1 MNIKKVVIAKGIY
14 LDKELRLLVSFDEND
29 KPVDLINLDITKIG
43 EVYLATV
50 EKVLNDVDGC
60 ILKLD
65 SNTKGYIENKKLIPD
80 SYVTRHSDKKKVC
93 QEDQFYVQI
102 YQDRKGIKPYS
113 CNFIK
118 QEDYTEN
125 PTFIN
130 YYLEK
135 YCNSDTEV
143 ITDMPDIHEANPS
156 FRYYIDDSLSLWN
169 LYGLTKLLDNICS
182 RICHLKSGGNIV
194 IEPTE
199 ALTVIDVNSGKNY
212 GKQNP
217 FEVNVEALEAA
228 FREIRLR
235 SISGII
241 LIDLLKVSKAEE
253 EKLIE
258 IANSLIDEDISR
270 ITIHGF
276 SNLGLLEITRS
287 KIFSTFTI

>member
-1 MNIKKVVIAKGIY
+1 MSIKKCVITKGIY
-14 LDKELRLLVSFDEND
+14 NDKELRLLVSFDEFD
-29 KPVDLINLDITKIG
+29 KPIDLINLDVTKIG
-43 EVYLATV
+43 EIYLATV
-50 EKVLNDVDGC
+50 EKVLSDVDGC

-65 SNTKGYIENKKLIPD
+65 ANTKGFIDNKKLIPD
-80 SYVTRHSDKKKVC
+80 SYILRHSDKKKVC

-125 PTFIN
+125 TTFIK
-130 YYLEK
+130 YYLDK
-135 YCNSDTEV
+135 YCDSDTDV
-143 ITDMPDIHEANPS
+143 ITDTLDVYEANPS
-156 FRYYIDDSLSLWN
+156 FRFYNDDALSLWN
-169 LYGLTKLLDNICS
+169 LYGLTKLLDNVCS

-217 FEVNVEALEAA
+217 FEVNVEALEVA

-241 LIDLLKVSKAEE
+241 LIDLLKVSKEEE
-253 EKLIE
+253 EKLVE
-258 IANSLIDEDISR
+258 LANNLTTDDISR

>member
-1 MNIKKVVIAKGIY
+1 
-14 LDKELRLLVSFDEND
+14 
-29 KPVDLINLDITKIG
+29 
-43 EVYLATV
+43 
-50 EKVLNDVDGC
+50 
-60 ILKLD
+60 
-65 SNTKGYIENKKLIPD
+65 
-80 SYVTRHSDKKKVC
+80 
-93 QEDQFYVQI
+93 
-102 YQDRKGIKPYS
+102 
-113 CNFIK
+113 
-118 QEDYTEN
+118 
-125 PTFIN
+125 
-130 YYLEK
+130 
-135 YCNSDTEV
+135 
-143 ITDMPDIHEANPS
+143 MPDIHEANPS

-169 LYGLTKLLDNICS
+169 LYGITKLLDNICS

-217 FEVNVEALEAA
+217 FEVNVEALEEA

-241 LIDLLKVSKAEE
+241 LIDLLKVSKSEE

-258 IANSLIDEDISR
+258 FANSLTDSDISR
-270 ITIHGF
+270 VTIHGF

>member
-1 MNIKKVVIAKGIY
+1 MNIKKVVITNGIY
-14 LDKELRLLVSFDEND
+14 LDKELRLLVSFDEFD
-29 KPVDLINLDITKIG
+29 KPIDLINLDVTKIG
-43 EVYLATV
+43 EIYLATV
-50 EKVLNDVDGC
+50 EKVLSDVDGC

-65 SNTKGYIENKKLIPD
+65 ANTKGFIDNKKLIPD
-80 SYVTRHSDKKKVC
+80 SYILRHSDKKKVC

-125 PTFIN
+125 TTFIK
-130 YYLEK
+130 YYLDK
-135 YCNSDTEV
+135 YCDSDTDV
-143 ITDMPDIHEANPS
+143 ITDTLDVYEANPS
-156 FRYYIDDSLSLWN
+156 FRFYNDDALSLWN
-169 LYGLTKLLDNICS
+169 LYGLTKLLDNVCS

-217 FEVNVEALEAA
+217 FEVNVEALEVA

-241 LIDLLKVSKAEE
+241 LIDLLKVSKEEE
-253 EKLIE
+253 EKLVE
-258 IANSLIDEDISR
+258 LANNLTTDDISR